1 MNVQKLRKL
10 PGFGMLAVQVI
21 AGLSLLA
28 AGILSIGSKNF
39 QFLAVIIPLGI
50 CWLIVQGGF
59 IINGPN
65 QAVVL
70 QLFGTY
76 KGTLSDVGYFWA
88 NPFLQKT
95 KVTLKVQTFE
105 TGTQSSGEV
114 KDATGKVIH
123 EAQSRRVPTKVNDKD
138 GTPIE
143 IAAVIT
149 YCVESPSDA
158 IFNVDDYEQFIHVQA
173 DAALWNLASQYR
185 YDAQTTDEFSL
196 RGHIDEVSEKL
207 QHELQ
212 RRLTQAGLKVQS
224 AQISSLA
231 YAPEIANAML
241 QRQQA
246 SAMIAARKL
255 IVEGAVGMVEHALEE
270 LAKKQIV
277 ELDPAR
283 KAAMVSNLLVV
294 LCSHGSP
301 QPVVNT
307 GTSTY

>member
-1 MNVQKLRKL
+1 MNQPKLNLL
-10 PGFGMLAVQVI
+10 PGLPMLLFQGVFALGIAATGVVCFLQGVPYFLVILIALAVV
-21 AGLSLLA
+21 
-28 AGILSIGSKNF
+28 
-39 QFLAVIIPLGI
+39 
-50 CWLIVQGGF
+50 WLTIQSGF
-59 IINGPN
+59 IVNSPN
-65 QAVVL
+65 HAYVM
-70 QLFGTY
+70 QLFGHY
-76 KGTLSDVGYFWA
+76 KGTLTETGYFWA
-88 NPFLQKT
+88 NPLFAKT

-105 TGTQSSGEV
+105 TGMSG
-114 KDATGKVIH
+114 KADATT
-123 EAQSRRVPTKVNDKD
+123 RVPMKVNDKD

-149 YCVESPSDA
+149 YQVVSPSDA
-158 IFNVDDYEQFIHVQA
+158 IFNVDNYEQFIHVQA
-173 DAALWNLASQYR
+173 DAALRNLASHYR
-185 YDAQTTDEFSL
+185 YDAQTADEFSL

-207 QHELQ
+207 KEELQ
-212 RRLTQAGLKVQS
+212 QRLTQIGLEVLS

-294 LCSHGSP
+294 LCSHGTP
-301 QPVVNT
+301 QPVVST
-307 GTSTY
+307 GTPTH